1 MDKFTLDKCLICGKY
16 KALKNGIC
24 IDCEKKDDMPNFI
37 KDLFKIEE

>member
-24 IDCEKKDDMPNFI
+24 IDCEKKDDIPNFI